1 MTPEVPS
8 QPPSKNDADT
18 KAALDAPTPPKPTD
32 KNFVTPGTSIHKWS
46 TYLGVDWVFNAFTGV
61 SFAYWGK
68 FSESGKKY
76 WSEPITRFFDKALTP
91 LIKNAE
97 KREISVGRGN
107 MFMSIIAGGMF
118 TIPPL
123 LILENNNV
131 RKSFAKVYDRVI
143 YGKDKVENDPEFQA
157 AYARIDQAPSKDF
170 LSGLGS
176 RFVALSPLL
185 ATVLIPTTRKF
196 SDKYWFNHV
205 EKASESTARFAGFSP
220 EKSFGKLTGAEAAE
234 RWKFIHS
241 SVAMD
246 FGLGAP
252 YAVLHAFFYNHFTH
266 HKTPEKPKDIVAP
279 TLSLVG
285 ELGPSDA
292 SRNKPKNRIHAA
304 APDAE
309 RVQKKEPETSLN
321 PSL

>member
-1 MTPEVPS
+1 MLDKAP
-8 QPPSKNDADT
+8 QPPSKNDAD
-18 KAALDAPTPPKPTD
+18 AAAAAGAPAQQKPID
-32 KNFVTPGTSIHKWS
+32 KHFVTAGTSVHKWS

-68 FSESGKKY
+68 FSQSGQEY
-76 WSEPITRFFDKALTP
+76 WSKPITNFFEKALTP
-91 LIKNAE
+91 IIKNA
-97 KREISVGRGN
+97 KLRATSVERGN

-123 LILENNNV
+123 LVLENNNV
-131 RKSFAKVYDRVI
+131 RKSFAKFYDRMI
-143 YGKDKVENDPEFQA
+143 YGKDKVENDPELQA
-157 AYARIDQAPSKDF
+157 AYARIDETPKKDF

-196 SDKYWFNHV
+196 TDKYWFDHV
-205 EKASESTARFAGFSP
+205 EHASEGVAKFAGFSP
-220 EKSFGKLTGAEAAE
+220 EKSFGKLTAADAAE

-252 YAVLHAFFYNHFTH
+252 YAVLHAFFYNQFTH
-266 HKTPEKPKDIVAP
+266 QKTPEKPKDIVAP

-285 ELGPSDA
+285 ELGPSEA
-292 SRNKPKNRIHAA
+292 SKSKPENRIRTAA
-304 APDAE
+304 AVAD
-309 RVQKKEPETSLN
+309 RVQENASDKTLN